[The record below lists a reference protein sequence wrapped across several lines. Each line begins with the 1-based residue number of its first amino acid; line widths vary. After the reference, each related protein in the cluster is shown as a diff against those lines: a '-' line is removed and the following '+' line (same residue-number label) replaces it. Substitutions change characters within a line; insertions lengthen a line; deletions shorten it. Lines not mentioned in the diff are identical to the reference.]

1 MEKKAALFAIFVIL
15 SFFGIGFNSFFG
27 QIRGN
32 DPVPSGEVLE
42 YHVNAVNN
50 ANNDLEDVRVSIF
63 IYELGEFIGTNAFD
77 VDSKDNIGKFLF
89 LNTHSIPSGEY
100 LARITLSNDDF
111 RKVKHRYITI
121 I

>member
-1 MEKKAALFAIFVIL
+1 MKKKAALFTIFVIL
-15 SFFGIGFNSFFG
+15 SFFGGGFNSFFG

-42 YHVNAVNN
+42 YHVNAVNH
-50 ANNDLEDVRVSIF
+50 ADDDLEDARASIF
-63 IYELGEFIGTNAFD
+63 IYELGGFISTNTFD
-77 VDSKDNIGKFLF
+77 VDGKDNAGKFLF
-89 LNTHSIPSGEY
+89 FNTQGIPPGEY

-111 RKVKHRYITI
+111 REVKHRYITI

>member
-1 MEKKAALFAIFVIL
+1 MEKKAALLAIFVIFG
-15 SFFGIGFNSFFG
+15 FFGGSFNSFFG

-32 DPVPSGEVLE
+32 DPVPSGEILE

-50 ANNDLEDVRVSIF
+50 ADADLEDVHVSVF

-77 VDSKDNIGKFLF
+77 VDSKDNSGKFLF
-89 LNTHSIPSGEY
+89 WNSQNIPPGEY
-100 LARITLSNDDF
+100 LARITLSNDGF
-111 RKVKHRYITI
+111 REVKHRYITI